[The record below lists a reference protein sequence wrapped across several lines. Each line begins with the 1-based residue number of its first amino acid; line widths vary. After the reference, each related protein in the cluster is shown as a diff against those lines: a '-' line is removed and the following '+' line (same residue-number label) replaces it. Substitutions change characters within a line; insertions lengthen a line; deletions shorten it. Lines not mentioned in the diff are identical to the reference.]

1 MGTPGRLCKP
11 VDAKRLSWRLSQ
23 EPEAMLPARRLFGV
37 VCAVVLPIAP
47 AAAQGWIEHP
57 RGAIEKVRS
66 AVQVTVTGRAARV
79 TVEEWFRNGGALLDE
94 ASYLYPL
101 PGEAVFSDFSL
112 WQGDRELKGEPMDA
126 AQARAIYEE
135 IVRRKRD
142 PALIELAGHGLL
154 RARVFPIGAG
164 ETRKITLRYTQML
177 DRVGDAW
184 RFRYTAGTGAGA
196 AASSSFRMQV
206 DSAARFGDPYS
217 PTHRLSTSRSDDRIL
232 LTLADSNTR
241 GDLELFLPLTRN
253 LVGMSLVTSQP
264 VGEDGFFMLL
274 LAPGRTETPSLRRDL
289 VAVLDVSG
297 SMSGDKLDQAKAALA
312 QLLGTLRSGDRFR
325 VVTFGSG
332 VRRYAVGWTDVS
344 ADNVRAAQEWV
355 RRVDTDGGTNIAGA
369 LTEAFAEP
377 PADGRLGV
385 VVFLTD
391 GMATVGETDPERI
404 ADQAERGRGP
414 FRVFA
419 FGIGYDVNTYLL
431 DRLTERARGVTEYIR
446 PGGDIEQAVGSL
458 AAKVA
463 SPVLTDLAVRAD
475 GVELYDL
482 QPHTLPDLFGG
493 DELVVFGRYR
503 GAGSPKGV
511 PDGPGERV
519 VTVTGRRS
527 EREERF
533 STGARFGSEQPGTD
547 YIQQLW
553 AARKA
558 GALSSD
564 IRLHGQNPEIV
575 NELKRLALRYGILT
589 EYTSYLVQEPNQVV
603 NNRLMREYRAPAPQD
618 QAGADAVQRSRAE
631 KALSGSLHL
640 EAVVVTAAADSVSA
654 RGAAMQNRTQRIGGR
669 MFVWRDSVW
678 TDIAHGDSLR
688 VVRVVAYSDA
698 YFALLRALPE
708 LVQPATLE
716 PAVLVAGRRV
726 SIKIEAGGKTTWTDG
741 ELAALVRDFRL

>member
-1 MGTPGRLCKP
+1 M
-11 VDAKRLSWRLSQ
+11 LS
-23 EPEAMLPARRLFGV
+23 ARRLLGMI
-37 VCAVVLPIAP
+37 CAVALPVAP
-47 AAAQGWIEHP
+47 TTAAAQGWIEHP
-57 RGAIEKVRS
+57 RGRIEKARS
-66 AVQVTVTGRAARV
+66 AVQVSVMGRVASV
-79 TVEEWFRNGGALLDE
+79 TVEEWFRNSGPLLDE

-101 PGEAVFSDFSL
+101 PGEAVFSAFSL

-154 RARVFPIGAG
+154 RARVFPIGPG

-184 RFRYTAGTGAGA
+184 RFRYTAGTGPGA
-196 AASSSFRMQV
+196 AASSTFRIHV
-206 DSAARFGDPYS
+206 DSAARFADPYS
-217 PTHRLSTSRSDDRIL
+217 PTHRLTTSRSDDRID
-232 LTLADSNTR
+232 LTLSDPNPR
-241 GDLELFLPLTRN
+241 GDLELFLPLARS

-264 VGEDGFFMLL
+264 SGEDGFFMLL
-274 LAPGRTETPSLRRDL
+274 LAPGRAETRSVRRDL

-297 SMSGDKLDQAKAALA
+297 SMSGDKLDQAKAALV

-332 VRRYAVGWTDVS
+332 VRRYAGGWTEAS
-344 ADNVRAAQEWV
+344 GDNLRSAQEWV
-355 RRVDTDGGTNIAGA
+355 RRLDTDGGTNIAGA

-377 PADGRLGV
+377 PAGGGLGV

-404 ADQAERGRGP
+404 ADQAEHSRGP

-463 SPVLTDLAVRAD
+463 SPVLTDLTVRAD

-482 QPHTLPDLFGG
+482 QPHSLPDLFSG

-503 GAGSPKGV
+503 GAGR
-511 PDGPGERV
+511 GELF
-519 VTVTGRRS
+519 VTVTGRRNG
-527 EREERF
+527 REERF
-533 STGARFGSEQPGTD
+533 STAARFGSEPSGAD
-547 YIQQLW
+547 YVQQLW

-558 GALSSD
+558 GALSRD
-564 IRLHGQNPEIV
+564 IRLHGPNPEIV
-575 NELKRLALRYGILT
+575 SELKRLALRYGILT
-589 EYTSYLVQEPNQVV
+589 EYTSYLVQEPTLAARAIPLQ
-603 NNRLMREYRAPAPQD
+603 APAPRD
-618 QAGADAVQRSRAE
+618 QAGVGAVQRSEAARKLA
-631 KALSGSLHL
+631 SSSSLD
-640 EAVVVTAAADSVSA
+640 AVVVT
-654 RGAAMQNRTQRIGGR
+654 GAAGGSGTGETAARTRRIGGR
-669 MFVWRDSVW
+669 VFVWRDGTW
-678 TDIAHGDSLR
+678 TDLAHGDSLR
-688 VVRVVAYSDA
+688 VVRVAAFSDA

-708 LVQPATLE
+708 LVQAATLE
-716 PAVLVAGRRV
+716 PAVLVAGRRA
-726 SIKIEAGGKTTWTDG
+726 SIKIEVGGKTTWTNG
-741 ELAALVRDFRL
+741 ELERLVKEFRG

>member
-1 MGTPGRLCKP
+1 
-11 VDAKRLSWRLSQ
+11 
-23 EPEAMLPARRLFGV
+23 MLPARRLFGV

-79 TVEEWFRNGGALLDE
+79 MVEEWFRNGGALLDE

-154 RARVFPIGAG
+154 RARVFPIGPG

-297 SMSGDKLDQAKAALA
+297 SMSGDKLDQAKAALV

-377 PADGRLGV
+377 PAEGRLGV

-391 GMATVGETDPERI
+391 GMATVGETDPESI